1 MHGQLTDL
9 TGNRNPWNCA
19 LIHSHT
25 IHTGKPPSNV
35 VRLAGFAQGPEE
47 VQCSLYQHKD
57 DRLDVV
63 KES

>member
-25 IHTGKPPSNV
+25 IHTRKPPSNV

-47 VQCSLYQHKD
+47 VQCNQHKD